1 MKITVAGIYN
11 RLSDLDDGSGD
22 LGTIVRE
29 YLGANGDVYTYGQAV
44 ADIRAI
50 VDEARSGKTGVTFL
64 CEEDTLEDSVT
75 K

>member
-1 MKITVAGIYN
+1 MKITVAGLYS

-44 ADIRAI
+44 ADVRAI
-50 VDEARSGKTGVTFL
+50 VEEARADQPAVTYA
-64 CEEDTLEDSVT
+64 CEERQ
-75 K
+75 